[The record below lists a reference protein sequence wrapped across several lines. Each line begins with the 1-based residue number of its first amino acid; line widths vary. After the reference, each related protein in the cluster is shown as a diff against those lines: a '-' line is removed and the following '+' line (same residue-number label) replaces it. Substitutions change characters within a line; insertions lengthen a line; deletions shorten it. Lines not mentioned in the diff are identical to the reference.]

1 MDGLILNC
9 LKLSNITTSLIGH
22 FIKSRGV
29 GLVYFSRF
37 RRSNYTTG
45 KISSEPKD
53 KRVLSCR
60 SLSGSA
66 QGAMEEGH

>member
-9 LKLSNITTSLIGH
+9 LKLSNITAPLIGH

-37 RRSNYTTG
+37 QKSN
-45 KISSEPKD
+45 
-53 KRVLSCR
+53 
-60 SLSGSA
+60 
-66 QGAMEEGH
+66 